1 VSWKQERS
9 GQTIFS
15 GISELAV
22 KGDFQIVVRKKMQKF
37 AFFLLNLFIFEVL
50 YLIVNQSYKAF
61 WPAKR

>member
-1 VSWKQERS
+1 
-9 GQTIFS
+9 
-15 GISELAV
+15 
-22 KGDFQIVVRKKMQKF
+22 MQKF